1 MGILP
6 REGPLEQ
13 NWKNSQANKER
24 LLEEFMLQSIRER
37 MEEINIYQVLT
48 FMFKI

>member
-13 NWKNSQANKER
+13 NLKNSQANKER
-24 LLEEFMLQSIRER
+24 LLEEFMLQ
-37 MEEINIYQVLT
+37 NIQGKGWKKLT
-48 FMFKI
+48 FIKY